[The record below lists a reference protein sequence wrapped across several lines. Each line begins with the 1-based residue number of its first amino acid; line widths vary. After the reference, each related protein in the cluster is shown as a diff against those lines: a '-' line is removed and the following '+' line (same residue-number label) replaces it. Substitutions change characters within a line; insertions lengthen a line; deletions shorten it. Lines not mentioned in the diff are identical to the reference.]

1 MRAALTVTLTLLF
14 LAACGEG
21 EPSGPEDPVATSLAV
36 EPATSTLTAV
46 GASALLTASVQD
58 QDGAPMPGAD
68 ITWASTDATVATVSA
83 AGQVT
88 AVGPGEARI
97 SATAGGATDTAAVI
111 VAPEAAT
118 LAIRPALRTLHAIG
132 DSARLEAVVTD
143 RNGHAIEGAQVS
155 WTSTASGVAT
165 VDAAGWVVA
174 QANGSTVIR
183 AEAAGIA
190 DEATVAVDQK
200 VAAVAVSPGTLTL
213 AEGDTARLSA
223 VVTDSNGVAVPMDVA
238 WSIDDPGIA
247 SVGGAGLVHAS
258 RTGQTTAI
266 AAADGVTGTVPVEV
280 LNKIAFHRDDGADQD
295 LFVMNTDGSDAT
307 AVAFTRRSD
316 QTATWS
322 PDGTRIAFATTR
334 DGGAEIYS
342 IAADGSNPTNLTFSS
357 SSDYQPD
364 WSSTGVIAFASNRGG
379 TTYGIWTMAP
389 DGSSPTNVVDLS
401 YDTFHPAW
409 SPDGTKL
416 AFTVKFSGT
425 DYDVYVYDPAGPTL
439 TPVTDDTVANRHPTW
454 SPDGTRIAFASDR
467 DPGDGTTDPEIWVT
481 NADGSGTAQQLT
493 DNDVYDGT
501 PEWSPDGSRIA
512 FASLRDPG
520 DGSLQARIWVMSAD
534 GSGAAPL
541 SDPPPGFT
549 DFGPSWRPAP

>member
-1 MRAALTVTLTLLF
+1 MRAAITVTLMLLF
-14 LAACGEG
+14 LAGCGEG

-46 GASALLTASVQD
+46 GASALLVASVRD

-68 ITWASTDATVATVSA
+68 LTWASTDATVATVSA

-97 SATAGGATDTAAVI
+97 AATAGAATDTAAAI

-118 LAIRPALRTLHAIG
+118 LTIRPAFRTLHAIG

-155 WTSTASGVAT
+155 WTSTAAGVAT

-174 QANGSTVIR
+174 QANGTAVIR
-183 AEAAGIA
+183 AEATGIA

-223 VVTDSNGVAVPMDVA
+223 VVTDSNGVAVPADVA

-258 RTGQTTAI
+258 RTGHTTAM
-266 AAADGVTGTVPVEV
+266 AAADGVTGMVPVEV
-280 LNKIAFHRDDGADQD
+280 LNKIVFQRDDGADQD

-307 AVAFTRRSD
+307 AVAFHRLSD
-316 QTATWS
+316 QMATWS
-322 PDGTRIAFATTR
+322 PNGTRIAFSASR
-334 DGGAEIYS
+334 EGNSEIYS
-342 IAADGSNPTNLTFSS
+342 IAADGSNPTNLTLASS
-357 SSDYQPD
+357 GDIQPD
-364 WSSTGVIAFASNRGG
+364 WSSTGVIAFASDRGA

-389 DGSSPTNVVDLS
+389 DGSEPTSVIDLG
-401 YDTFHPAW
+401 YHTYQPAW

-416 AFTVKFSGT
+416 AVTVKFSAT

-439 TPVTDDTVANRHPTW
+439 TPVTDDTVTNRHPTW
-454 SPDGTRIAFASDR
+454 SADGARIAFASDR
-467 DPGDGTTDPEIWVT
+467 DPGDG
-481 NADGSGTAQQLT
+481 
-493 DNDVYDGT
+493 
-501 PEWSPDGSRIA
+501 
-512 FASLRDPG
+512 SLRT
-520 DGSLQARIWVMSAD
+520 RIWVMNAD

-541 SDPPPGFT
+541 SDPPAGFG
-549 DFGPSWRPAP
+549 DSRPSWRPAP